1 MLRTGMVWRLLLAP
15 LLLQAAAVSGLAL
28 RDLLPHGE
36 GAGDQLLAAGDDVT
50 SESVRLA
57 QAVRLFDRT
66 VRNLYVNT
74 NGIIAISKPPKE
86 MEYVDTFPPKFGAVV
101 PFLADL
107 DTSDEVG
114 KVYYREDSSPHTLRR
129 VALMVNKAFNEL
141 RFNPDNVFIAT
152 WKNVTA
158 HEEPRRG
165 DQPQK
170 KRNTFQV
177 ILTSD
182 ESSSYAILLY
192 PEGGLQFYGT
202 RSKAANNIDLE
213 LPARV
218 GFSRGESSF
227 VLFTLEWPSYAVTS
241 SSEQSV
247 KNLYQD
253 SNSGERGVWVFQLGS
268 SSNHTIVPA
277 SVNLVDDSVPDTFS
291 TATTVDRQWNS
302 YLDVIENG
310 SDPEND
316 VPEEEE
322 KIGTLEEA
330 VDYRVA
336 SQHNVENLPPEEPR
350 YEEQVP
356 VLSRIEAKPV
366 QFQHPH
372 FPQRRVELLD
382 SELDVTGNVFSYSTE
397 RQLTC
402 ANSRHICSIHGQCSD
417 YVAGFCCHCNPG
429 YYGNGKQ
436 CVAEGSPQRVNGKVN
451 AKIFV
456 GTSPVPVQF
465 ENIDLHSYV
474 VVNDGRS
481 YTAISRIPAAL
492 GWSLLPLSSV
502 GSIIGW
508 MFALEQ
514 PGYENGFSV
523 VGGEFDRRAEVTFT
537 PGNEKLTIN
546 QHFSGIDEHN
556 HLTITTSLEG
566 RVPEIP
572 QESTV
577 HIEPYNELYH
587 YSSSAIMS
595 SSNIQYTVEFPGG
608 TSRGYSFQLKQTISF
623 HGCIHDDDARL
634 VPTTQQLSV
643 DRTFV
648 LYDKNEQILRY
659 AMSNKIGPVQDD
671 SSSPNQNPCYT
682 GTHGCDTNAACRPEQ
697 GNRFACECSAG
708 FYGNGQTCYDLDE
721 CRDNLSICGN
731 YAVCNNQPGTFR
743 CECFAGYQF
752 AEDGRTCVAVQRPD
766 NPCQTG
772 THNCDSPGRARCIY
786 TGGSDFICAC
796 LTGFSGDG
804 KSCVDLDECQPNR
817 CHPYAQCYNT
827 PGSFSCRCSP
837 GYQGDGFQC
846 APIDSQK
853 TECEFRRDS
862 SRSILTPRGHRPDSY
877 YIPECD
883 VHGNFVP
890 VQCLYSQESCWCVD
904 TNGNEVAG
912 TRTGRGVR
920 PPCLET
926 VTPTPAVGP
935 TTRPDVIPLP
945 PGTHL
950 LYAQSGKIDHIP
962 VEGSSL
968 KKNKAKTLLHVPD
981 KVVIGIAYDCVDK
994 MVYWTDIAGHTI
1006 SRASIQGGEPTTI
1019 IEIDLKSPEGIAVDH
1034 LGRNIFWTDSGLDRI
1049 EVAKM
1054 DGDQRR
1060 VLFTDDLV
1068 NPRAIVV
1075 DPVNGNLYWTDWNR
1089 DAPKIET
1096 SYMDGTNRRILVKD
1110 DLGLPNGLTYDPYSA
1125 LLCWADAGTQR
1136 LECMNPNRT
1145 GRRRVIDSIRYPFGI
1160 TSYGRN
1166 LYYTDWRRESIIA
1179 VDRNIGRESDE
1190 HQPSKR
1196 SRLYGITTAY
1206 SRCPPGQNHC
1216 AVNNGGCT
1224 HLCLATPLSR
1234 SCRCPDGS
1242 GISCVERN

>member
-1 MLRTGMVWRLLLAP
+1 MMPMERVWLLAVLLRAAVVSGLSSGELYPHGEDAGDKLLAP
-15 LLLQAAAVSGLAL
+15 
-28 RDLLPHGE
+28 
-36 GAGDQLLAAGDDVT
+36 GDDVT
-50 SESVRLA
+50 SEPVKLG
-57 QAVRLFDRT
+57 QTLRLFDRT

-74 NGIIAISKPPKE
+74 NGIITISKPSAE
-86 MEYVDTFPPKFGAVV
+86 VNYVDTFPPRFGAIAA
-101 PFLADL
+101 FLADL

-114 KVYYREDSSPHTLRR
+114 KIYYRQESSPQILHRT
-129 VALMVNKAFNEL
+129 ALMISKGFPDLN
-141 RFNPDNVFIAT
+141 FNPDNIFIAT
-152 WKNVTA
+152 WANVTA
-158 HEEPRRG
+158 HEELRRG
-165 DQPQK
+165 DQPQN

-177 ILTSD
+177 ILASD

-192 PEGGLQFYGT
+192 PEDGLQFYGT
-202 RSKAANNIDLE
+202 RSKSANNIDLE

-227 VLFTLEWPSYAVTS
+227 VLFTLEGPSYAVTS
-241 SSEQSV
+241 GSEQSV

-253 SNSGERGVWVFQLGS
+253 SNAGEQGVWIFHLGS
-268 SSNHTIVPA
+268 SSNQTIFSAVVSMFHTDYVQ
-277 SVNLVDDSVPDTFS
+277 STFS
-291 TATTVDRQWNS
+291 TVPTIDHQRNS
-302 YLDVIENG
+302 YVDITENG
-310 SDPEND
+310 SDPEYNL
-316 VPEEEE
+316 PEEEKVGIPE
-322 KIGTLEEA
+322 DA
-330 VDYRVA
+330 VVYKVA
-336 SQHNVENLPPEEPR
+336 SQQNVENLAPEEPR
-350 YEEQVP
+350 YVEEFP
-356 VLSRIEAKPV
+356 VRTHIKVKPV
-366 QFQHPH
+366 QFQHPQ

-382 SELDVTGNVFSYSTE
+382 TELDVTGNVFSYNTE

-402 ANSRHICSIHGQCSD
+402 ANSRHVCSIHGQCRD

-456 GTSPVPVQF
+456 GTNPVPIQF

-481 YTAISRIPAAL
+481 YTAISRIPTTL

-514 PGYENGFSV
+514 PGYENGFSI
-523 VGGEFDRRAEVTFT
+523 VGGEFSRRAEVTFT
-537 PGNEKLTIN
+537 PGNEKLTIS

-587 YSSSAIMS
+587 YSSSAITS
-595 SSNIQYTVEFPGG
+595 SSNIQYTIEFPGG
-608 TSRGYSFQLKQTISF
+608 TSRSYSFQLKQTITF
-623 HGCIHDDDARL
+623 QGCIYDDDDARL
-634 VPTTQQLSV
+634 VPATQQLSV

-671 SSSPNQNPCYT
+671 SSLVNQNPCYT
-682 GTHGCDTNAACRPEQ
+682 GTHGCDTNAACRPGQ
-697 GNRFACECSAG
+697 GNRFTCECSAG
-708 FYGNGQTCYDLDE
+708 FYGDGQTCYDVDE
-721 CRDNLSICGN
+721 CRDDPSICGN

-743 CECFAGYQF
+743 CECFTGYQF
-752 AEDGRTCVAVQRPD
+752 AEDGRTCVAVQRPN
-766 NPCQTG
+766 NPCQTER
-772 THNCDSPGRARCIY
+772 HNCDSPDRARCIY
-786 TGGSDFICAC
+786 TGGSDFMCVC
-796 LTGFSGDG
+796 LPGFSGDG
-804 KSCVDLDECQPNR
+804 KSCVDIDECQPNR
-817 CHPYAQCYNT
+817 CHRYAQCYNT
-827 PGSFSCRCSP
+827 PGSFTCRCSP
-837 GYQGDGFQC
+837 GYQGDGFHCTPIGSEKTQC
-846 APIDSQK
+846 ELHKDSIV
-853 TECEFRRDS
+853 S
-862 SRSILTPRGHRPDSY
+862 SLQPRGPRPAGF

-883 VHGNFVP
+883 VHGNYVP
-890 VQCLYSQESCWCVD
+890 VQCLTSQESCWCVD
-904 TNGNEVAG
+904 TNGNEIAG
-912 TRTGRGVR
+912 TRTSHGVR
-920 PPCLET
+920 PPCLEA
-926 VTPTPAVGP
+926 VTPPVIVGP
-935 TTRPDVIPLP
+935 TPRPDVIPLP

-950 LYAQSGKIDHIP
+950 LYAQSGKIDYIP

-968 KKNKAKTLLHVPD
+968 KKNEAKTLLHVPD
-981 KVVIGIAYDCVDK
+981 KVVIGVAYDCVDN
-994 MVYWTDIAGHTI
+994 MVYWTDIAGRTI
-1006 SRASIQGGEPTTI
+1006 NRASRHGGEPSTI
-1019 IEIDLKSPEGIAVDH
+1019 IGIDLESPEGIAVDH

-1049 EVAKM
+1049 EVARM

-1068 NPRAIVV
+1068 NPRAIVA
-1075 DPVNGNLYWTDWNR
+1075 DPVHGNLYWTDWNR
-1089 DAPKIET
+1089 AAPKIET
-1096 SYMDGTNRRILVKD
+1096 SYMDGTNRRILVKN

-1145 GRRRVIDSIRYPFGI
+1145 GRKRVLDGIHYPFGI

-1166 LYYTDWRRESIIA
+1166 LYYTDWKRESVIA
-1179 VDRNIGRESDE
+1179 VDRIFGRETDE
-1190 HQPSKR
+1190 QQPSKQ

-1206 SRCPPGQNHC
+1206 SQCPPGQNHC

-1224 HLCLATPLSR
+1224 HLCLATPSSR
-1234 SCRCPDGS
+1234 SCRCPDASVGV
-1242 GISCVERN
+1242 SCVERN